1 MKRAAHRASA
11 SPRRAYR
18 PRKTIYELPPL
29 ELECMKALW
38 DLEEASVREIREQ
51 LAAAARPLAY
61 TTVETIMDR
70 LTRKGAVERR
80 KVGKAHRYTPVYQKA
95 DARVQAVAALTEHF
109 FDGSRQALVA
119 HLSGSSAGAPR
130 RTLRSL
136 APQRAGLATAAR
148 ALEPRAPAAPRRP
161 AVASTRA
168 GRAAPAPDSKAEAPI
183 DTSLL

>member
-1 MKRAAHRASA
+1 MKRAARRPTAS
-11 SPRRAYR
+11 SRRVSR

-38 DLEEASVREIREQ
+38 DLEEATVRDIREQ

-80 KVGKAHRYTPVYQKA
+80 KVGKAHRYTPVYEKA
-95 DARVQAVAALTEHF
+95 NARAQAVAALTEHF

-136 APQRAGLATAAR
+136 APPRAGLATAAKVR
-148 ALEPRAPAAPRRP
+148 EQQVPSAGRRP
-161 AVASTRA
+161 AATPART
-168 GRAAPAPDSKAEAPI
+168 GRAAPASHTRAEAPI

>member
-1 MKRAAHRASA
+1 MKRAAHRSSV
-11 SPRRAYR
+11 SPRRPFR

-29 ELECMKALW
+29 ELECMKTLW

-95 DARVQAVAALTEHF
+95 DARAQAVAALTEHF
-109 FDGSRQALVA
+109 FDGSRQALLT
-119 HLSGSSAGAPR
+119 HLSGSSASAPR

-136 APQRAGLATAAR
+136 AAAVKAR
-148 ALEPRAPAAPRRP
+148 EQRAPAASRRP
-161 AVASTRA
+161 AVASARA
-168 GRAAPAPDSKAEAPI
+168 GRAAPAPDTKTEAPI

>member
-38 DLEEASVREIREQ
+38 GLEEASVREIREQ

-80 KVGKAHRYTPVYQKA
+80 KLGRAHRYTPIYQKA
-95 DARVQAVAALTEHF
+95 DARAQAVAALTEHF

-119 HLSGSSAGAPR
+119 HLSGSSASVPR

-136 APQRAGLATAAR
+136 AAARAELATAAKAR
-148 ALEPRAPAAPRRP
+148 EPRAPAVARRA

-168 GRAAPAPDSKAEAPI
+168 GRAASPSDTRTEAPI